1 MRIIVAPDAYKG
13 SLSAIEVGSIIR
25 SALLA
30 EIPDAQVDVVPMA
43 DGGEGTVDA
52 LLAST
57 GGNRIHL
64 TATGP
69 MGTPI
74 ATSYG
79 VFSDVRQ
86 SGTPPTAKTAP
97 GSASGAAVTA
107 VIETAAVAGLTLVPP
122 EKRNPL
128 YLTTYGLG
136 ECIRHAL
143 DRGIRRLIIGL
154 GGSATN
160 DGGLGML
167 QALGATFLDQNGKQ
181 VTPLKQVPA
190 QAFSVPDTLTRIAR
204 ADCSTLDS
212 RLKETEILIASDVQ
226 SPLCGPQGASFVF
239 GPQKG
244 ATPEQVQLLDQAL
257 ASFAEKVERHLG
269 RSYQHLPG
277 AGAAGGLGFAL
288 MSIGGKMHSGA
299 ELIAHTAGLPEKL
312 RQADWLITGEGKT
325 DQQTLLGKLPITL
338 ARLARA
344 HGVRTI
350 LISGSLDADV
360 ATLETLDQHFDALFA
375 IPNRPM
381 TLEEAIRES
390 RALLAHTARNI
401 ARLIR
406 ANR

>member
-1 MRIIVAPDAYKG
+1 MHIIVAPDSYKG
-13 SLSAIEVGSIIR
+13 SLSAIEVGEIIR
-25 SALLA
+25 SAFLA
-30 EIPDAQVDVVPMA
+30 EVPDAIVEVIPMA

-57 GGNRIHL
+57 GGNRIPL

-69 MGTPI
+69 LGTPI

-79 VFSDVRQ
+79 VFSDIRQ
-86 SGTPPTAKTAP
+86 SGTPTTDTTAHGA
-97 GSASGAAVTA
+97 ASGAAATA
-107 VIETAAVAGLTLVPP
+107 IIETAAVAGLTLVAPD
-122 EKRNPL
+122 KRNPFH
-128 YLTTYGLG
+128 LTTYGLG

-143 DRGIRRLIIGL
+143 DQGIRRLIIGL

-167 QALGATFLDQNGKQ
+167 QALGATFLDAAGKQ
-181 VTPLKQVPA
+181 VTTLKQMPS
-190 QAFSVPDTLTRIAR
+190 QTFSVPDALTRIAR
-204 ADCSTLDS
+204 VNYNTLDP
-212 RLKETEILIASDVQ
+212 RLQETEILIASDVK

-257 ASFAEKVERHLG
+257 ASFAKKVESHLG
-269 RSYQHLPG
+269 RSFQHHPG

-288 MSIGGKMHSGA
+288 MSIGGKMRSGA
-299 ELIAHTAGLPEKL
+299 ELIAQASGLPEKL
-312 RQADWLITGEGKT
+312 HQADWLITGEGKT
-325 DQQTLLGKLPITL
+325 DHQTLLGKLPLTLSNL
-338 ARLARA
+338 ARP

-350 LISGSLDADV
+350 LISGSLDSDAH
-360 ATLETLDQHFDALFA
+360 TLETLNRHFDALFA

-390 RALLAHTARNI
+390 RVLLAHTARNI

-406 ANR
+406 VNR

>member
-1 MRIIVAPDAYKG
+1 MRIVVAPDSYKG
-13 SLSAIEVGSIIR
+13 SLSAIEVGNIIR

-52 LLAST
+52 LLAGT
-57 GGNRIHL
+57 GGERIRL

-69 MGTPI
+69 MGTAIP
-74 ATSYG
+74 TFYG
-79 VFSDVRQ
+79 ILA
-86 SGTPPTAKTAP
+86 GAP
-97 GSASGAAVTA
+97 GTDAKTA

-122 EKRNPL
+122 EKRNPVH
-128 YLTTYGLG
+128 LTTYGLG

-143 DRGIRRLIIGL
+143 DQGIRRLIIGL

-167 QALGATFLDQNGKQ
+167 QALGATFVDADG
-181 VTPLKQVPA
+181 KQVPA
-190 QAFSVPDTLTRIAR
+190 PACSVIDALTRIVR
-204 ADCSTLDS
+204 ADYSTLDP
-212 RLKETEILIASDVQ
+212 RLKETDILIASDVK

-244 ATPEQVQLLDQAL
+244 ATPEQVQRLDRAL

-288 MSIGGKMHSGA
+288 MSIGGKVHAGA
-299 ELIAHTAGLPEKL
+299 ELVAQAAGLPEKL
-312 RQADWLITGEGKT
+312 CQADWLITGEGKT
-325 DQQTLLGKLPITL
+325 DHQTLLGKLPIAL

-344 HGVRTI
+344 HSVRTI
-350 LISGSLDADV
+350 LISGSLDSDA
-360 ATLETLDQHFDALFA
+360 ETLNALNRHFDALFA

-390 RALLAHTARNI
+390 RTLLAHTARNI

-406 ANR
+406 

>member
-1 MRIIVAPDAYKG
+1 MRMIVAPDSYKG
-13 SLSAIEVGSIIR
+13 SLSAIEVGEIIR

-30 EIPDAQVDVVPMA
+30 EIPNAIVEVIPMA

-69 MGTPI
+69 LGAPI
-74 ATSYG
+74 VTSYG
-79 VFSDVRQ
+79 VFSDSRQ
-86 SGTPPTAKTAP
+86 SGLPITDKATSDVPSNGALTAI
-97 GSASGAAVTA
+97 
-107 VIETAAVAGLTLVPP
+107 IETAAVAGLTLVPT

-143 DRGIRRLIIGL
+143 DQGIRRLIIGL

-167 QALGATFLDQNGKQ
+167 QALGATFLDADGKQ
-181 VTPLKQVPA
+181 VTTLKQMPI

-204 ADCSTLDS
+204 TDYSTLDP
-212 RLKETEILIASDVQ
+212 RLKETEILIASDVK

-244 ATPEQVQLLDQAL
+244 ATPQQVQLLDQAL

-288 MSIGGKMHSGA
+288 MSIGGKVHSGA

-325 DQQTLLGKLPITL
+325 DHQTLLGKLPITL
-338 ARLARA
+338 SSLARS

-350 LISGSLDADV
+350 LISGSLDTDV

-390 RALLAHTARNI
+390 RTLLAHTARNI